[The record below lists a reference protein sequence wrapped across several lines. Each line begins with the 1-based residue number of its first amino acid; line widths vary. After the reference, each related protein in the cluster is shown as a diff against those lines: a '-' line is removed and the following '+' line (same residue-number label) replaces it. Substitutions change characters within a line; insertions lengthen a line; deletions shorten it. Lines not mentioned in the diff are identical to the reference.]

1 MKIVIVSQ
9 LIRDE
14 KLRSWHRMWVDDE
27 LIDDYCKYLDV
38 TEQSTETEHCSLEQR
53 ALAIWLQHD
62 ENSP

>member
-1 MKIVIVSQ
+1 LKIVIVSQ

-38 TEQSTETEHCSLEQR
+38 TEQGTETEHCSLEQR
-53 ALAIWLQHD
+53 SLAIWLQHD